1 MTLKDYLTTNGLK
14 SAEFAKDIG
23 VTVQS
28 LYRYANG
35 ERIPTPEVMK
45 KINEV
50 TQGVVTA
57 NSFYK

>member
-14 SAEFAKDIG
+14 SAEFATDIG

-35 ERIPTPEVMK
+35 ERIPAPDVMK
-45 KINEV
+45 KISEV
-50 TQGVVTA
+50 TNGAVTA
-57 NSFYK
+57 NSFYQ